1 MSPRGLLPVP
11 LLFLILLVCVPNSLG
26 KPTAD
31 RDAPETIEQSVTLP
45 ETIEEST
52 NLAETIEESTTL
64 TETENP
70 EEEEDEVGATFT
82 HISFTIGG
90 GRCAK

>member
-1 MSPRGLLPVP
+1 MSPRRLLSVAP
-11 LLFLILLVCVPNSLG
+11 LFLIILVCVPNSHG

-31 RDAPETIEQSVTLP
+31 RDVPETIEESVTLP
-45 ETIEEST
+45 ETIEDT
-52 NLAETIEESTTL
+52 EESTTIA
-64 TETENP
+64 ETENP